1 MWLKSSS
8 ASTLHAIQI
17 CGWSSKTPVTTT
29 SSSLAE
35 LVRSVSGRTISRT
48 SRSQGVKEFH
58 NDDYSGPAFKAG
70 AGVQGFEILEAAR
83 GKNVTVLAG
92 ICETVGWAGGYL
104 AGGGHSP
111 VASIYDM
118 AADQVLAYVA
128 ITADGRFVTASSTTN
143 ADLFWALRGGGGSTF
158 GVITSVIVKA
168 HPRIKVTKSVFS
180 FQAAPNNTVSFW
192 KAVNAYF
199 KSFPTFTNAGTYSY
213 FWSES
218 HSARSRIK
226 LT

>member
-1 MWLKSSS
+1 M
-8 ASTLHAIQI
+8 
-17 CGWSSKTPVTTT
+17 
-29 SSSLAE
+29 
-35 LVRSVSGRTISRT
+35 RSVSGRTISRT

-143 ADLFWALRGGGGSTF
+143 ADLFWALRGGGGLTF